1 MKATDEPRRIR
12 REAVAYRLGL
22 LRASKGV
29 RASAVLLA
37 GTTAVLAG
45 AYAYNL
51 VCIRWLGAAAYGDVA
66 ALTALGTILLLPLL
80 GVQAALAREVAA
92 FRARGNDA
100 AVGALLTL
108 TLRRGT
114 IATGLATLA
123 LIAASPAIAELLNIS
138 RVGSVVAG
146 AFLVGTGAAL
156 PVFQGFLQGVERF
169 RPISAALVVYG
180 LGRPVFAIPLILAG
194 LGVAGAL
201 SAATIA
207 AIVGGSIALWA
218 LRDILRVH
226 GRAPVALELAGFKPV
241 IFGLFAFTVL
251 MNADV
256 LAANAFLGET
266 QAGTYSSAS
275 LVGKLAAL
283 LPAGVLTPV
292 LLPRATARIEQ
303 GHDASRIVTL
313 ALFATAAF
321 GVLLT
326 AVLLAVPES
335 LVSWAFGEQ
344 FAGARDL
351 LGPCAAV
358 MTLYGLI
365 NVNLTFAV
373 ALRDSTLIRL
383 LGIAV
388 IGQVVLFG
396 LLHGGPYQ
404 LLAAT
409 GLAALIVIVPHEIRS
424 PVAVWR
430 LLRSY

>member
-1 MKATDEPRRIR
+1 VSGPG
-12 REAVAYRLGL
+12 VAGVVQRV
-22 LRASKGV
+22 RASTGV

-37 GTTAVLAG
+37 GTTTVMAG
-45 AYAYNL
+45 GYAYNL
-51 VCIRWLGAAAYGDVA
+51 VGIRWLGASDYGDVA

-80 GVQAALAREVAA
+80 GVQSALAREVAT
-92 FRARGNDA
+92 FRATGKEA
-100 AVGALLTL
+100 AIGALLVMS
-108 TLRRGT
+108 LRRGLVLSVAAT
-114 IATGLATLA
+114 AFLLAAAPVIAR
-123 LIAASPAIAELLNIS
+123 LLNIQALT
-138 RVGSVVAG
+138 SVAAA
-146 AFLVGTGAAL
+146 AFLVGVAAGM
-156 PVFQGFLQGVERF
+156 PVLQGFLQGVERF
-169 RPISAALVVYG
+169 RAISGALVVYG
-180 LGRPVFAIPLILAG
+180 IGRPILAMPLILAG
-194 LGVAGAL
+194 FGVAGAVTA
-201 SAATIA
+201 STIA
-207 AIVGGSIALWA
+207 AAMGVAIALWA

-226 GRAPVALELAGFKPV
+226 GRAPVALELGSFKPV

-251 MNADV
+251 TNADV
-256 LAANAFLGET
+256 LAANAFFSENE
-266 QAGTYSSAS
+266 AGTYSSAS

-283 LPAGVLTPV
+283 LPAGVLAPV
-292 LLPRATARIEQ
+292 LLPRATARLEQ
-303 GHDASRIVTL
+303 GQDASRIVTL

-383 LGIAV
+383 LGLAV
-388 IGQVVLFG
+388 IGQLLLFG

-404 LLAAT
+404 LIAAT
-409 GLAALIVIVPHEIRS
+409 GLAALIVILPHEIRS

>member
-1 MKATDEPRRIR
+1 VGATDEPRSIR
-12 REAVAYRLGL
+12 REAFRRRLGL
-22 LRASKGV
+22 LRASTGV

-51 VCIRWLGAAAYGDVA
+51 VCIRWLGAADYGDVA
-66 ALTALGTILLLPLL
+66 ALTALSTILLLPLL

-92 FRARGNDA
+92 FRARGNDL

-114 IATGLATLA
+114 IASILATLV
-123 LIAASPAIAELLNIS
+123 LLAASPAIAAFLNIS
-138 RVGSVVAG
+138 SVGSVAAG
-146 AFLVGTGAAL
+146 AFLVGAGAAL

-169 RPISAALVVYG
+169 RPISVALAVYG
-180 LGRPVFAIPLILAG
+180 LGRPFFAIPLILTG

-207 AIVGGSIALWA
+207 AVAAAAIALWA

-226 GRAPVALELAGFKPV
+226 GRTPVALELASFKPV
-241 IFGLFAFTVL
+241 IFGLFALTVL
-251 MNADV
+251 TNADV
-256 LAANAFLGET
+256 LAANAFLGESE
-266 QAGTYSSAS
+266 AGTYSSAS

-303 GHDASRIVTL
+303 GHDAARIVTL
-313 ALFATAAF
+313 ALFATAVF

-335 LVSWAFGEQ
+335 FVSWAFGEQ

-351 LGPCAAV
+351 LAPCAAV

-383 LGIAV
+383 LGLAV
-388 IGQVVLFG
+388 AGQVILFG
-396 LLHGGPYQ
+396 LLHDGPYE

>member
-1 MKATDEPRRIR
+1 MSAKDEPRRVR
-12 REAVAYRLGL
+12 RKAVAYRLGL
-22 LRASKGV
+22 LRASTGV

-51 VCIRWLGAAAYGDVA
+51 VCIRWLGVADYGDVA
-66 ALTALGTILLLPLL
+66 ALTALSTILLLPLL

-92 FRARGNDA
+92 FRARRNEPA
-100 AVGALLTL
+100 IGALLAV

-114 IATGLATLA
+114 IASVLATLA
-123 LIAASPAIAELLNIS
+123 LVVASPAIAAFLNIS
-138 RVGSVVAG
+138 SVGSVVAA
-146 AFLVGTGAAL
+146 AFLVGTGTAMTVL
-156 PVFQGFLQGVERF
+156 QGFLQGVERF
-169 RPISAALVVYG
+169 RPLSAALVVYG
-180 LGRPVFAIPLILAG
+180 LGRALFAMPLILAG
-194 LGVAGAL
+194 LGVVGAL
-201 SAATIA
+201 SASTIA
-207 AIVGGSIALWA
+207 AVAAAAIVLWA

-226 GRAPVALELAGFKPV
+226 ARAAVALELRSFKPV

-251 MNADV
+251 TNADI
-256 LAANAFLGET
+256 LAANAFLDESD
-266 QAGTYSSAS
+266 AGTFSSAS

-292 LLPRATARIEQ
+292 LLPRATARIER
-303 GHDASRIVTL
+303 GEDASRIVTL

-335 LVSWAFGEQ
+335 FVTWAFGEQ

-388 IGQVVLFG
+388 IGQVLLFA
-396 LLHGGPYQ
+396 LLHDGPYQ

-409 GLAALIVIVPHEIRS
+409 ALAALIVIVPHELRS

-430 LLRSY
+430 LLRYY

>member
-1 MKATDEPRRIR
+1 VRATDERRRIR

-22 LRASKGV
+22 LRASTGV
-29 RASAVLLA
+29 RAGAVLFA

-66 ALTALGTILLLPLL
+66 ALTALSTILLLPLL

-92 FRARGNDA
+92 FRARGNDSA
-100 AVGALLTL
+100 IGALLAL
-108 TLRRGT
+108 TLRRGA
-114 IATGLATLA
+114 IAAALATLV
-123 LIAASPAIAELLNIS
+123 LIVLSPAIAALLNIS
-138 RVGSVVAG
+138 RTTSVVAA
-146 AFLVGTGAAL
+146 AFLVGAGAAF

-180 LGRPVFAIPLILAG
+180 IGRPVFAMPLILLG
-194 LGVAGAL
+194 FGVAGAV
-201 SAATIA
+201 SASTIA
-207 AIVGGSIALWA
+207 GIAAAAFALWA
-218 LRDILRVH
+218 LRDVLRVH
-226 GRAPVALELAGFKPV
+226 GRAPVELELKGFGPV

-251 MNADV
+251 TNADV

-283 LPAGVLTPV
+283 VPAGVLTPV

-303 GHDASRIVTL
+303 GQDASRIVTL
-313 ALFATAAF
+313 ALFAAAAF
-321 GVLLT
+321 GLVLT
-326 AVLLAVPES
+326 AILLAVPES
-335 LVSWAFGEQ
+335 LVTWAFGEQ
-344 FAGARDL
+344 FAGADEL

-358 MTLYGLI
+358 MTLYGII

-388 IGQVVLFG
+388 VGQFALFG

>member
-1 MKATDEPRRIR
+1 VRATDEPKRVR

-22 LRASKGV
+22 LRASTGV

-37 GTTAVLAG
+37 GTAAVLAG

-51 VCIRWLGAAAYGDVA
+51 VCIRWLGAADYGDVA
-66 ALTALGTILLLPLL
+66 ALTALSTILLLPLL

-92 FRARGNDA
+92 FRAREDHA
-100 AVGALLTL
+100 SVGALLAL
-108 TLRRGT
+108 TLRRGV
-114 IATGLATLA
+114 ILSVLAVLGLLA
-123 LIAASPAIAELLNIS
+123 AAPAIAALLNIS
-138 RVGSVVAG
+138 SLGSVAAA

-156 PVFQGFLQGVERF
+156 PVLQGFLQGVERF

-180 LGRPVFAIPLILAG
+180 FGRPVFAIPLILAG

-207 AIVGGSIALWA
+207 AIVAAGIALWA
-218 LRDILRVH
+218 LRDILRGH
-226 GRAPVALELAGFKPV
+226 GRAPVALELGSFKAV

-251 MNADV
+251 TNADV
-256 LAANAFLGET
+256 LAANAFLAESE
-266 QAGTYSSAS
+266 AGTYSSAS

-292 LLPRATARIEQ
+292 LLPRATARIER
-303 GHDASRIVTL
+303 GEDASRIVTL
-313 ALFATAAF
+313 ALLATAAF
-321 GVLLT
+321 GIVLT

-335 LVSWAFGEQ
+335 FVTWAFGEQ
-344 FAGARDL
+344 FADARDL

-383 LGIAV
+383 LGLAV
-388 IGQVVLFG
+388 FGQLVLFG
-396 LLHGGPYQ
+396 LLHDGPYQ

-409 GLAALIVIVPHEIRS
+409 ALAALIVIVPHEIRS